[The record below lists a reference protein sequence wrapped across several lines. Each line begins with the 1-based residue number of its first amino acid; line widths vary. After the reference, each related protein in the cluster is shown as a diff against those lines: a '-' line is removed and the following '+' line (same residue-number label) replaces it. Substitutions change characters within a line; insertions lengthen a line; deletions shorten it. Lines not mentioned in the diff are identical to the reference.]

1 MRLWQP
7 FPVFS
12 LFFLRLLSQTPALAP
27 ALLTEKTIPAGL
39 RMRVT
44 SSLLFASLLLLLLP
58 STEMKRPGRGRG
70 LRGVRHKLT
79 RDRVRGVGRHSR
91 SRPSRLVAPDCS
103 ESTESGEFF
112 VDCQDRRLN
121 SIPASQNW
129 SKQPK
134 HLLLAR
140 NRIKVLHDG
149 AFFGYESLTSLDLQ
163 QNKISLVEEGAFQG
177 LTHLTTLL
185 LQHNHLGTLSEEVLI
200 PMPNLRY
207 LRLYDNPWNCL
218 CPMDSLI
225 RTLQVPSNRNLGKH
239 ARCAEPI
246 KLKGMK
252 LKQVNPELLC
262 KETDA
267 IGDPQGDQTVPID
280 PVQPV
285 PIRSKPDATT
295 SCHTYLFPQ
304 IRMDCSGRGL
314 TEVPTGIPEDVV
326 HIDLSHNSISHLRAR
341 DFHGAR
347 SLRTLNLSNNNME
360 HVETASLS
368 GLLHLHELDLSD
380 NGLHFVQYG
389 VLEDLYFL
397 SQLKLGGNPW
407 VCDYSIHYMV
417 YWLRLHPR
425 VRHSGLLCHSPPEH
439 NGERVQEYVDS
450 YNRECP
456 KDRQHS
462 RTDQDETDPELWNTP
477 LEVQGELEEELEPS
491 HLRGPQKYQ
500 IIRLS

>member
-1 MRLWQP
+1 
-7 FPVFS
+7 
-12 LFFLRLLSQTPALAP
+12 
-27 ALLTEKTIPAGL
+27 
-39 RMRVT
+39 MRVT

-70 LRGVRHKLT
+70 LRGVRNKLT

-112 VDCQDRRLN
+112 VDCQDQRLN

-177 LTHLTTLL
+177 LTRLTTLL

-267 IGDPQGDQTVPID
+267 IG
-280 PVQPV
+280 
-285 PIRSKPDATT
+285 
-295 SCHTYLFPQ
+295 
-304 IRMDCSGRGL
+304 L

-360 HVETASLS
+360 HIETASLS